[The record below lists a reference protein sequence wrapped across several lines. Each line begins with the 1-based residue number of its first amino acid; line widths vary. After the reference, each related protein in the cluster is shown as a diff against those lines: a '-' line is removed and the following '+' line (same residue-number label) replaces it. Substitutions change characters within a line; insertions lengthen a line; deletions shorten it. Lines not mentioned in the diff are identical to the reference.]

1 MKGFFYTLTRFEV
14 LKTEQDK
21 IKEEAGKMH
30 KKLFIPGPVDV
41 RQDVLEQ
48 MTKPIIGHRTK
59 AASDIQRGISEKLQ
73 KVFYTKNQILLS
85 TSSGSGLMEGA
96 IKSCTRKKAAV
107 FSAGFFGDQWYKMA
121 VYNNVKADKFSVPQG
136 EINTA
141 EMVDEVLSTGEYDLI
156 TLTHNETSTGI
167 TNPLEDISEV
177 IKKYPDVVWCLDG
190 VSSIAGIKIEV
201 DRLGIDIC
209 ITSTQKCLGLPSGMA
224 IASMSEKAVEA
235 AKEVEFRGLY
245 LDLLELFECIQR
257 MDFQYP
263 TTPNIPMMFAMDY
276 QLDKILEEGLEN
288 RFLRHK
294 EMGEY
299 VRAWAKENFELFPKE
314 EYASNTVTTIKN
326 TRNIDINLLNV
337 QLGERGYQISN
348 GYGDLKDKTFRIG
361 HMADY
366 TLEEIKGLL
375 NNIDDILRI

>member
-1 MKGFFYTLTRFEV
+1 MKT
-14 LKTEQDK
+14 
-21 IKEEAGKMH
+21 
-30 KKLFIPGPVDV
+30 KLFIPGPVDV
-41 RQDVLEQ
+41 REDVLEQ
-48 MTKPIIGHRTK
+48 MTRPTIGHRTK

-96 IKSCTRKKAAV
+96 IRSCTRKRAAV
-107 FSAGFFGDQWYKMA
+107 FSTGYFGDLWYKMA
-121 VYNNVKADKFSVPQG
+121 IYNNVAADLFKVPQG
-136 EINTA
+136 DIIRA
-141 EMVDEVLSTGEYDLI
+141 EMVDKALSTGKYDLVAI
-156 TLTHNETSTGI
+156 THNETSTGI
-167 TNPLEDISEV
+167 TNPLEEISKV

-209 ITSTQKCLGLPSGMA
+209 ITSTQKCLGLPSGMS
-224 IASMSEKAVEA
+224 IASMSEKAVQA
-235 AKEVEFRGLY
+235 AKQVEFRGIY
-245 LDLLELFECIQR
+245 LDLLELYECIQR
-257 MDFQYP
+257 LDYQYP
-263 TTPNIPMMFAMDY
+263 STPNIPMMFAIDY

-288 RFLRHK
+288 RFARHK

-299 VRAWAKENFELFPKE
+299 VRDWAKKNFEIFSKE

-326 TRNIDINLLNV
+326 TRNIDIDMLNV
-337 QLGERGYQISN
+337 QLGQRGYQISN

-366 TLEEIKGLL
+366 TLEEIKDLL
-375 NNIDDILRI
+375 DNIDDILGLK